1 MAHGRMLAVHDVSC
15 VGRCSL
21 TVALPIISSLGIECS
36 VLPTAVLST
45 HTGGFTGFTYRD
57 LTNDLDDI
65 QQHWKSLGLKFDS
78 IYTGFLGSYEQ
89 IEIMENL
96 IDEMAS
102 EVSTIY
108 IDPVMGDVG
117 QLYSVFDSNFPKGM
131 FRLCQ
136 KADVLKPNV
145 TELCFML
152 GIDYK
157 PGPYSREFIQTLLD
171 KAEVFNLRKIVISGV
186 GYDNGK
192 VGAVYKDYETGE
204 TGEVMRDQIEGF
216 YHGTGDVFTS
226 ALVGCLET
234 GLSLRDSVSCAV
246 DFVVDSIVRT
256 YVSDADSRYGVDFE
270 QGLCDLSNRVRALSK
285 GIGFEAVTTDYGVSR
300 VAGLAAKIW
309 PEAFDYI
316 VPKGQIEY
324 MVKNMQSF
332 GPISESLKEGYD
344 YYIIRSGDE
353 DIGYIG
359 LRKEDDRMF
368 LSKLYLLKSY
378 RGFGI
383 SHKAID
389 FIKELCIED
398 GISTV
403 YLTVNRLNTRA
414 INSYVSNGFRI
425 VKQVDNPI
433 GEGFEMNDFVMEL
446 KV

>member
-1 MAHGRMLAVHDVSC
+1 MAHGRLLAVHDISC

-57 LTNDLDDI
+57 LTKDI
-65 QQHWKSLGLKFDS
+65 DGIEQHWKSLGLKFDA

-89 IEIMENL
+89 IEIVEDL
-96 IDEMAS
+96 IEEFSS
-102 EVSTIY
+102 EISTVY
-108 IDPVMGDVG
+108 VDPVMGDVG
-117 QLYSVFDSNFPKGM
+117 QLYSVFDKDFPKGM
-131 FRLCQ
+131 YKLCE

-152 GIDYK
+152 GVEYK
-157 PGPYSREFIQTLLD
+157 PGPYSREFIQMLLD
-171 KAEVFNLRKIVISGV
+171 KSEVFNLRKILISGV
-186 GYDNGK
+186 SYDNGK

-204 TGEVMRDQIEGF
+204 TGEVMRDQIEGY
-216 YHGTGDVFTS
+216 YHGTGDVFGST
-226 ALVGCLET
+226 LVGCLES

-246 DFVVDSIVRT
+246 DFTVDSIVRT
-256 YVSDADSRYGVDFE
+256 YVSDADVRYGVDFE
-270 QGLCDLSNRVRALSK
+270 LGLCDLSNRVRALSK
-285 GIGFEAVTTDYGVSR
+285 GIGFEAVTTDYGISR

-309 PEAFDYI
+309 PEAYDYI

-324 MVKNMQSF
+324 MVKSMQSF
-332 GPISESLKEGYD
+332 GPISQSIKEGSMYF
-344 YYIIRSGDE
+344 IIRSGDE

-359 LRKEDDRMF
+359 LKREEDRMF

-383 SHKAID
+383 SHNAID
-389 FIKELCIED
+389 FIKELCIEE
-398 GISTV
+398 GVGSV

-414 INSYVSNGFRI
+414 INSYKSNGFKI

>member
-1 MAHGRMLAVHDVSC
+1 MTHGRLLAIHDISC

-57 LTNDLDDI
+57 LTSDFEGI
-65 QQHWKSLGLKFDS
+65 QDHWRSLGLTFDS

-89 IEIMENL
+89 IDMVKDL
-96 IDEMAS
+96 IDDLSS

-108 IDPVMGDVG
+108 IDPVMGDIG
-117 QLYSVFDSNFPKGM
+117 QLYSVFDSDFPKGM
-131 FRLCQ
+131 FSLCQ

-145 TELCFML
+145 TELCLML
-152 GIDYK
+152 GIEYR
-157 PGPYSREFIQTLLD
+157 PGPYTKQFIQMLID
-171 KAEVFNLRKIVISGV
+171 KSEVFNLRKIVITGV
-186 GYDNGK
+186 SYENGK
-192 VGAVYKDYETGE
+192 VGAVFKDYETGE
-204 TGEVMRDQIEGF
+204 TGDIMRDQIEGY
-216 YHGTGDVFTS
+216 YHGTGDVFGST
-226 ALVGCLET
+226 LVGCLES

-246 DFVVDSIVRT
+246 DLVVDSIIRT
-256 YVSDADSRYGVDFE
+256 HVSGADVRYGVDFE
-270 QGLCDLSNRVRALSK
+270 QGLCKLSNRVRAISN
-285 GIGFEAVTTDYGVSR
+285 GIGFEAVTTDYGISR

-309 PEAFDYI
+309 PEAYDYI

-324 MVKNMQSF
+324 MVRNMQSF
-332 GPISESLKEGYD
+332 VPISEKIKEGSE

-359 LRKEDDRMF
+359 LKREEDRMF

-383 SHKAID
+383 SHKAVD
-389 FIKELCIED
+389 FIKDLAESYGLHK
-398 GISTV
+398 V
-403 YLTVNRLNTRA
+403 YLTVNRLNTTA
-414 INSYVSNGFRI
+414 VNSYKRNGFKI

-433 GEGFEMNDFVMEL
+433 GEGYEMNDFVMEL
-446 KV
+446 QV